1 MLNVSKLNAGYGKIQ
16 ILRDVSFHV
25 NAKEVVSILGA
36 NGAGKTTLLRALSG
50 LIRSW
55 SGTIEFEGTSI
66 ERKKQE
72 QIVDLGLIQVPEG
85 RKLFAQMSVLEN
97 LQLGAYTKKNRV
109 NMKRNLEH
117 CFHLFPILKERIHQ
131 MAGSMSGGEQQMLAV
146 ARALMSEPKLLLLD
160 EPSTGLSPL
169 LTKQVFDVIRNIQ
182 AEGVTV
188 LLVEQNANQALAL
201 SDRGYV
207 IENGQI
213 VMEGLAQDLLGDEK
227 LKSSYLGVVNE

>member
-1 MLNVSKLNAGYGKIQ
+1 MLNVTKLYAGYGKIQ

-25 NAKEVVSILGA
+25 KAREVVSILGA

-55 SGTIEFEGTSI
+55 SGTIEFEGTPI

-109 NMKRNLEH
+109 NMKRNLEL

-131 MAGSMSGGEQQMLAV
+131 MAGSMSGGQQQMLAV

-169 LTKQVFDVIRNIQ
+169 LTKQVFEVIRNIQ

-213 VMEGLAQDLLGDEK
+213 VIEGPAKDLLVDEK

>member
-1 MLNVSKLNAGYGKIQ
+1 MLNVTKLNAGYGKIQ

-25 NAKEVVSILGA
+25 KAREVVSILGA

-55 SGTIEFEGTSI
+55 SGTIEFEGTPI

-109 NMKRNLEH
+109 NMKRNLEL

-131 MAGSMSGGEQQMLAV
+131 MAGSMSGGQQQMLAV

-169 LTKQVFDVIRNIQ
+169 LTKQVFEVIRNIQ

-213 VMEGLAQDLLGDEK
+213 VIEGPAKDLLVDEK